1 MDFRKILYEHN
12 YNKKVYT
19 LVAKLNNF
27 MCCRCCQL
35 VRQCEDHSPGEEDVA
50 ASVQRE
56 MEKMETAIRGAVERF
71 TAMLE
76 NSRAKDTG
84 TQLEVRL
91 CA

>member
-1 MDFRKILYEHN
+1 
-12 YNKKVYT
+12 
-19 LVAKLNNF
+19 

-35 VRQCEDHSPGEEDVA
+35 VLQCEDHSPGEEDVA

-91 CA
+91 CVHKLTKTLFLFCFPGSGKSLLYNFSK